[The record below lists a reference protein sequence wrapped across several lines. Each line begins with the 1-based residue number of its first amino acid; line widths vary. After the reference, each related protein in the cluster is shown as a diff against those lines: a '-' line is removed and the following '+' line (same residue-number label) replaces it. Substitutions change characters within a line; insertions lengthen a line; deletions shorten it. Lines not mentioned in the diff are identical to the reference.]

1 MKLSC
6 MALDVVQNAVGEESL
21 DPGGTKGMEV
31 GGRERDKVRGNGT
44 PGRALC
50 IPLLPSSLT
59 FTGM

>member
-31 GGRERDKVRGNGT
+31 GEERGIK
-44 PGRALC
+44 LE
-50 IPLLPSSLT
+50 
-59 FTGM
+59 GMEHQAGHCAFHCSYQV